1 MSDLMQAVKA
11 IMTNSWKFLT
21 STDIPGTEISFGVA
35 MIGLAL
41 IPIGFGFLSLVL
53 GCSLGDLPGV
63 NQFAGGEYGS
73 SGSRRYHVSDARKN
87 DVR

>member
-1 MSDLMQAVKA
+1 MQAVKA
-11 IMTNSWKFLT
+11 ILTNSWKFLV
-21 STDIPGTEISFGVA
+21 STDVPGTGISFGVV

-41 IPIGFGFLSLVL
+41 IPIGFGFLSMVL

-63 NQFAGGEYGS
+63 NRFIGGEYGS
-73 SGSRRYHVSDARKN
+73 SGSRRYHISSARKN

>member
-1 MSDLMQAVKA
+1 MSDLMQAIKA
-11 IMTNSWKFLT
+11 ILTNSWKFLT
-21 STDIPGTEISFGVA
+21 SIDIPGTDISFGVA

-53 GCSLGDLPGV
+53 GCTLGDLPGV
-63 NQFAGGEYGS
+63 NEFAGSEYGS
-73 SGSRRYHVSDARKN
+73 SGSRRYRVSDARKN

>member
-1 MSDLMQAVKA
+1 MQAVKA
-11 IMTNSWKFLT
+11 ILTNSWTFLV
-21 STDIPGTEISFGVA
+21 STDVPGTGISFGVV

-41 IPIGFGFLSLVL
+41 IPIGFGFLSMVL

-63 NQFAGGEYGS
+63 NRFAGGEYGS
-73 SGSRRYHVSDARKN
+73 SGSRRYHISSARKN